1 MSVCPP
7 ALTTTTI
14 HCVVR
19 VRKVIKNGSSRNR
32 VVSAVERMNE
42 DYETGA
48 NALPLSTN
56 VGIKPW
62 VRFS

>member
-19 VRKVIKNGSSRNR
+19 VRKVIKNGSSRNH

-56 VGIKPW
+56 V
-62 VRFS
+62 